1 MSIKTKPWNA
11 SDYLDTPEMIE
22 EYLKASLE
30 AVRETGDVRIFN
42 KALQVVVKTDKMFII
57 DEKIGSDQESQH
69 RTLTQN
75 SKLLFDT
82 VAKAVSAFGF
92 KLTIEPV

>member
-30 AVRETGDVRIFN
+30 AVRETGDIRIFN
-42 KALQVVVKTDKMFII
+42 KALQVVAKADKIFII
-57 DEKIGSDQESQH
+57 NEKTMSDQESQH
-69 RTLTQN
+69 RALTLN
-75 SKLLFDT
+75 SNLLFDT
-82 VAKAVSAFGF
+82 VLKAVNAYGF

>member
-30 AVRETGDVRIFN
+30 AVRETGDVSIFN
-42 KALQVVVKTDKMFII
+42 KALQVIAKTDKMFVL
-57 DEKIGSDQESQH
+57 DEKTGSDQESQN
-69 RTLTQN
+69 RTLALN

-82 VAKAVSAFGF
+82 VVKAVNAFGF

>member
-11 SDYLDTPEMIE
+11 SDYLDTPEMTE

-30 AVRETGDVRIFN
+30 AVRETGDIRIFN
-42 KALQVVVKTDKMFII
+42 NALQVVAKTDKTSVIA
-57 DEKIGSDQESQH
+57 EKSGSERKSQH
-69 RTLTQN
+69 KALTLN
-75 SKLLFDT
+75 GNLRFDT
-82 VAKAVSAFGF
+82 VAKVVNAFGF

>member
-1 MSIKTKPWNA
+1 MSIKIKPWNA
-11 SDYLDTPEMIE
+11 SGYLDTPEMIE

-30 AVRETGDVRIFN
+30 AVRETGDVSIFN
-42 KALQVVVKTDKMFII
+42 KALQVIAKTDKMFVL
-57 DEKIGSDQESQH
+57 DEKIGSDQESQN
-69 RTLTQN
+69 RALPLN

-82 VAKAVSAFGF
+82 VVKAVNAFGF